1 MNAITAIPANTIP
14 VSSPPAELAQ
24 KLATF
29 DGMDLVRGTV
39 PAIVVQQARQYLAVL
54 ERYHAPANPARI
66 EMWCYKL
73 RGGTAPISDRDFA
86 QRLEAITEDC
96 GDLPAWVWNRETLRL
111 VRRAN
116 EFFPTSKAVYD
127 ALSAISNRATLGI
140 SQVRMLAGATPASAQ
155 AAATMARPEQ
165 IERMRREFG
174 AAR

>member
-1 MNAITAIPANTIP
+1 MNAITAITVSTLP
-14 VSSPPAELAQ
+14 VAAPPAELAQ

-54 ERYHAPANPARI
+54 ERYHAPANPARV

-96 GDLPAWVWNRETLRL
+96 ADLPAWVWSSDTLRI
-111 VRRAN
+111 VRRSN

-127 ALSAISNRATLGI
+127 ALSAISNRATLGV
-140 SQVRMLAGATPASAQ
+140 SQVRMLANATPAPAPPPS
-155 AAATMARPEQ
+155 TTARPEQ
-165 IERMRREFG
+165 VERMRHELG
-174 AAR
+174 LAR